1 METVSFADIAIVACG
16 TMSLELNYL
25 RDEGFLDTPQI
36 LYTVPGLHQVVPELE
51 HQLVKQIIKAKE
63 KYNKVIV
70 VYGGKFCYVNVDDP
84 LRKMETIISEQGE
97 GVTRIDATHC
107 MDMLA
112 SETER
117 DEIGNEIAGGEPI
130 WWMTPGWIKYRQKVF
145 KGWDKA
151 LANENFPRHS
161 GGAVVLDGVGYMD
174 TYMAETPEDF
184 LEYVDWMG
192 ITLTPY
198 TVTLD
203 RLKGL
208 LLDQAGKLVSR

>member
-1 METVSFADIAIVACG
+1 MEIVSFADIAIVACG

-25 RDEGFLDTPQI
+25 REEGFLDTPQI
-36 LYTVPGLHQVVPELE
+36 IYTVPGLHQDVKELE
-51 HQLVKQIIKAKE
+51 HQLIKQITKAKE
-63 KYNKVIV
+63 QYDKVIV
-70 VYGGKFCYVNVDDP
+70 VYGGKFCYVNIDDP
-84 LRKMETIISEQGE
+84 VRKMETIIAEQGKE
-97 GVTRIDATHC
+97 VTRIDATHC

-112 SETER
+112 SEVER
-117 DEIGNEIAGGEPI
+117 SEIGNEMAGGEPV

-161 GGAVVLDGVGYMD
+161 GGAIVLDGVGYMD
-174 TYMAETPEDF
+174 TYMSETPEDF

-198 TVTLD
+198 IVTLD
-203 RLKGL
+203 RFKKL
-208 LLDQAGKLVSR
+208 LLDQARNLVS